1 MGTCSGSRLH
11 LGPWGL
17 SLAFNISPFN
27 VGSYIQT
34 MDSLIKVTREKGC
47 RVQTLDSIE
56 RSEPVAS
63 DLKTP

>member
-1 MGTCSGSRLH
+1 MGTCLGSRLH

-47 RVQTLDSIE
+47 RVQTLDSVE
-56 RSEPVAS
+56 R
-63 DLKTP
+63 